1 MNKNNLNKEL
11 FGANAFISISRTNQ
25 SKEKNDSFGAFI
37 LLDCENTLV
46 KLVGISILKD
56 NEADIN

>member
-1 MNKNNLNKEL
+1 LNKEL
-11 FGANAFISISRTNQ
+11 LGANPFISVSRTNQ
-25 SKEKNDSFGAFI
+25 SNEKNDSFGAFI

-46 KLVGISILKD
+46 KLVGISMLKD